1 MENAH
6 DFVLVNSELGYAKDF
21 ETAFKVIKDFEIR
34 TTTRF
39 ASFYSKNFGKTNQG
53 MKRINI
59 FPVVNLIAYNAALT
73 AVHNLNIYI

>member
-21 ETAFKVIKDFEIR
+21 ETALKVIKDFEIR
-34 TTTRF
+34 MTTRF
-39 ASFYSKNFGKTNQG
+39 ASFYSNNFGKTNQG

-59 FPVVNLIAYNAALT
+59 LTVVNLITYATLT

>member
-21 ETAFKVIKDFEIR
+21 EMALKVIKDFEIR
-34 TTTRF
+34 MTTWF

-59 FPVVNLIAYNAALT
+59 LTVVNLITYATLT